1 MFEDIKEYLNKMPP
15 NALSALPPEELEK
28 RIFQARESL
37 SAYHP
42 REIAPRIVILQGIYE
57 IEGAAQQY
65 ASLKR
70 QGISSFSTKRGS
82 ISFEGGAS
90 TAQASGVIAPQV
102 IGAIGEPPSRVGRL
116 R

>member
-1 MFEDIKEYLNKMPP
+1 MFEDIKDHLSKMPP

-28 RIFQARESL
+28 YIFQARENL
-37 SAYHP
+37 SAYHL
-42 REIAPRIVILQGIYE
+42 REVTPRIVILQGIYE
-57 IEGAAQQY
+57 AEGAAQY

-90 TAQASGVIAPQV
+90 AAQTSGVIAPQV
-102 IGAIGEPPSRVGRL
+102 IGAIGEPPSKVGRL